1 MEIWQISRWD
11 ALPLVATFIGCLF
24 DTADGILIG
33 IALHL
38 VILLYRYAF
47 PVMHD
52 HEENGVLTISIESDL
67 FFPSAEKLSDQL
79 MLYQEL
85 YSSKMV
91 VIDLSKIA
99 EIDSAATQ
107 SIKTTI
113 QTFKKVKSHTMHI
126 LG

>member
-91 VIDLSKIA
+91 VIDLSKISMKLVFNM
-99 EIDSAATQ
+99 I
-107 SIKTTI
+107 
-113 QTFKKVKSHTMHI
+113 
-126 LG
+126 